1 MRTNLQI
8 ALRFLLAKKRSMA
21 MSLAGIAF
29 GVGFI
34 VLTQAVTS
42 GFQEFFIRTILGT
55 DGAIRVEDKFQ
66 ATTVNMAFET
76 DQGAEAEKR
85 ETEHVVIESNRRYQ
99 EGVSEPRLLREA
111 LERFPEI
118 TGMSEVIRGSVLIQS
133 ATREDNA
140 QVIGIE
146 LADHASVSNL
156 TEQIALGDI
165 AAFRD
170 SPAGILVGAALA
182 ERLRVRPGDSVLLI
196 YAGQATRYR
205 VAAIYETG
213 VREIDRVR
221 VFLHLSEART
231 LLKRPYGA
239 SFLQLSLRDA
249 NRAPEIA
256 RQIELVAS
264 HRATSWQQREKVW
277 LDVFLFFRIAAAIM
291 VSTIIIVSGL
301 GMFNTLAMIVM
312 EKTKDI
318 AILRSMGFT
327 RNDIAAVFM
336 LQGVLVLFAGLVAGW
351 ALGALSTYVVSS
363 VPISVRGIFSTD
375 HVVVAWDF
383 QHYIGAAVAAAA
395 VVFVASWLPARR
407 AARLEPAAIIRG
419 ASQ

>member
-1 MRTNLQI
+1 MGTNLQI
-8 ALRFLLAKKRSMA
+8 ALRFLLAKKRSMT

-34 VLTQAVTS
+34 VLTQAVTT
-42 GFQEFFIRTILGT
+42 GFQAFFIRTILGT
-55 DGAIRVEDKFQ
+55 DGALRVEDKFQ
-66 ATTVNMAFET
+66 ATTVNIAV
-76 DQGAEAEKR
+76 DDGGAK
-85 ETEHVVIESNRRYQ
+85 TKGLPDVITVESERRYQ
-99 EGVSEPRLLREA
+99 EGIAEPRILREA
-111 LERFPEI
+111 LARFPEI
-118 TGMSEVIRGSVLIQS
+118 TGVSEVIRGSVLIQS

-140 QVIGIE
+140 QVIGIDFD
-146 LADHASVSNL
+146 AHAGVSNL
-156 TEQIALGDI
+156 EEQVVLGE
-165 AAFRD
+165 AGAFRD
-170 SPAGILVGAALA
+170 SPSGILVGAALA
-182 ERLRVRPGDSVLLI
+182 ERLRVSPGSSVLLT
-196 YAGQATRYR
+196 YAGQSTRYR

-221 VFLHLSEART
+221 IFLHLSEART
-231 LLKRPYGA
+231 LLKSPYGA
-239 SFLQLSLRDA
+239 TFLQLALKDA
-249 NRAPEIA
+249 GRAPEIA

-327 RNDIAAVFM
+327 RADIGTIFM
-336 LQGVLVLFAGLVAGW
+336 LQGALVLVIGVLAGW

-375 HVVVAWDF
+375 HVVVAWNVG
-383 QHYIGAAVAAAA
+383 HYAGAALAATL
-395 VVFVASWLPARR
+395 VVFIASWLPARR

-419 ASQ
+419 TSS